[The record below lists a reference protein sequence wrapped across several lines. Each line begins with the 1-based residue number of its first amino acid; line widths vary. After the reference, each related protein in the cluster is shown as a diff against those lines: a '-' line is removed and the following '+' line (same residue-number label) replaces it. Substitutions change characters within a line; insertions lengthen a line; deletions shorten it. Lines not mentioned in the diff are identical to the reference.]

1 MLSLYRRL
9 LELRRTHAALHA
21 GEIHDIRS
29 KRGVLAYTRTSPGSN
44 DRFQVLLN
52 LTGEVQTVSCDQG
65 HIVLTTIMDGA
76 GSPVGGPV
84 VIEAGEGLLI
94 ALD

>member
-1 MLSLYRRL
+1 
-9 LELRRTHAALHA
+9 
-21 GEIHDIRS
+21 
-29 KRGVLAYTRTSPGSN
+29 
-44 DRFQVLLN
+44 VLLN